1 MAGWQKKLQESREVV
16 TTQLMGLSQIM
27 LDLARDVRQGLSEQQ
42 RIKINIFILS
52 LVLPGGC
59 QGEAG

>member
-1 MAGWQKKLQESREVV
+1 MGRCEKLQESREVV

-42 RIKINIFILS
+42 RIKSIFS
-52 LVLPGGC
+52 S
-59 QGEAG
+59 